1 MNNIVTSLKSGKIR
15 IIGINQ
21 SEREYPYV
29 EQCLKD
35 ISTIEKFHYKNKNT
49 ARYDNCY
56 FGCIIDKIPFY
67 LFVDVNRNK
76 IVVYNFKSKETSYIP
91 NSDCEDI
98 KKILLHNKPATY
110 YIKRNKRISVFH
122 KVTWVILM
130 IMYTFLLWPYCTN
143 RFDDGRF
150 GTIVLN
156 LMIVMGLQDCIN
168 VFLPRFE
175 RKYYDKIVIFCL
187 IWECI
192 ALLSAFSIFLVSG
205 EYNIFSR
212 YINIL
217 NIILTIG
224 IIIIKFDKPR
234 NNI

>member
-15 IIGINQ
+15 VIGINQ

-91 NSDCEDI
+91 NSDCEDV
-98 KKILLHNKPATY
+98 KKILLNSKPATY

-130 IMYTFLLWPYCTN
+130 IMSILLLWAYCTN

-150 GTIVLN
+150 GTIALN
-156 LMIVMGLQDCIN
+156 IMMVMGLQDCIN

-175 RKYYDKIVIFCL
+175 RKHYDKIVIFSL
-187 IWECI
+187 ILECI
-192 ALLSAFSIFLVSG
+192 SLLLALIIFLISG
-205 EYNIFSR
+205 GYDALTRCN
-212 YINIL
+212 NIL
-217 NIILTIG
+217 NIVLTLG
-224 IIIIKFDKPR
+224 MIIIKFDKPR